1 MKNFT
6 DYYKQLNEAEP
17 VADTPEF
24 PTTKINSPDAGQPST
39 NDNTANSA
47 NPLPKDD
54 KKTVEKEKKDNE
66 KFKKQ
71 KVEKKFIEVR
81 QKLIDKYMDENKDT
95 SWIVLKPVKGTVDAI
110 LPLFTIDISMDP
122 YLDKRKFELGKIE
135 KKIDDQL
142 DYNEIFIK
150 DIEHMAG
157 KLGIES
163 IIWKTDSHG
172 SKYFKIAFGS

>member
-6 DYYKQLNEAEP
+6 EYFKQLNEAEP
-17 VADTPEF
+17 VAETPEF
-24 PTTKINSPDAGQPST
+24 PTTKINSPDAGQLSSNQGIMPV
-39 NDNTANSA
+39 
-47 NPLPKDD
+47 PGQDD
-54 KKTVEKEKKDNE
+54 KKTVENEKKEKE
-66 KFKKQ
+66 KHKK
-71 KVEKKFIEVR
+71 EKMERKFIEAR

-95 SWIVLKPVKGTVDAI
+95 SWIVLKPVKNTVDAI

-157 KLGIES
+157 KLGIET

-172 SKYFKIAFGS
+172 SKYFKISFSA